1 MFSLH
6 ALCTKRHLREGGEK
20 QKISLP
26 WENLFHP
33 IHSFPRNIN
42 ILNRKSNRV
51 FDTRVLFK
59 LLQEIFEDTVR
70 IARFPRTLIQV

>member
-6 ALCTKRHLREGGEK
+6 ALHETTLKRGRGETKNF
-20 QKISLP
+20 SSF

-59 LLQEIFEDTVR
+59 LLQKIFEDTVR
-70 IARFPRTLIQV
+70 IARQTDSLER